1 MKPLDCSALTAQIG
15 RSRCLYSTSLE
26 ADFALLRTVRCTSI
40 STVKD
45 SVADTAEQA
54 LTEYRR
60 KRDFNQTPEPSGD
73 PIGRAD
79 EDRSAWDLLPHG
91 HRFCVQKHRAT
102 RMHFDFRL
110 EHEGVLLSWA
120 IPRGPTL
127 DPAKK
132 RLAVQT
138 EDHPIDYGEF
148 EGVIPS
154 GYGAGT
160 VMLWDIGTFEW
171 IKESAADYERSFLKG
186 DIKFRLDGSKL
197 SGEFALVH
205 IGERGKQYG
214 GSSDGTK
221 NWLMLKK
228 RDSSVVEGYEAI
240 DRDVSVKTGRSLA
253 DIAGAGGGDPRELRR
268 ARARGETPPPLPDT
282 APMEPARAPSPML
295 ASPSERAFSREGW
308 LFELKY
314 DGIRAM
320 VSVAGDAVR
329 ITGRRGNDET
339 FRYPEAQ
346 AIRAGIRARQ
356 AIVDGELVVLDAE
369 GRPSFERLQQR
380 INITRETDARRLAAE
395 HPVTYVAFDLLQLEG
410 RDLMTTEL
418 RIRKKTLRETI
429 VDAPHILFAAH
440 VERDGVALFEEARK
454 SGIEGIVAKRADS
467 LYRPGIRTPEW
478 VKIKSW
484 SSQSCVIAGYT
495 AGRGKRSNQLG
506 ALILAILDNGR
517 LVHCGQVGTG
527 FDDKTLRDL
536 KDRLAPLVVDKCPL
550 DTTPKTA
557 EPATWV
563 KPEIVCEVRF
573 SEWTNEGML
582 RHPAYQ
588 KLRLD
593 QTKEDT
599 TREPTKT
606 LPQATETH
614 PASRKSVERAPEDS
628 GHEIMPAAQSPAD
641 NAPSGSGAKRSSPHT
656 SRLRPSP
663 ETISAKGSPGGS
675 VGSSVAGVLGDEEA
689 QPSRKTDKP
698 KETKRGGDEGPP
710 PRQDPDTIESAL
722 KTLRTLHGNAR
733 WEIAGRRLP
742 LTNLDKVLWPADG
755 LTKRDMIEHYVRMA
769 PYMLPYLRDRPLSM
783 QVFPDGID
791 GKSFWRKDKPAH
803 APSWIDAWTYHGEK
817 TKSYI
822 VVNEVATL
830 AWVAN
835 AGVIDLHPW
844 HSRIDDPGAPDWAV
858 FDLDPF
864 EPATFQD
871 VIDIAKLVKAALDHY
886 GMHGVVKTSGQT
898 GLQIYVPVRR
908 GPDYAA
914 VRNWVEEVGKAID
927 QAAPGRV
934 SWEWAVAKRTG
945 RIRIDYTQNIINKTL
960 AAPYSLRPAQGA
972 PVSTPIAWEEL
983 DDPELRPDRWTIAT
997 IGKRIDEVGD
1007 LFAPVLDADQ
1017 DLPS

>member
-1 MKPLDCSALTAQIG
+1 
-15 RSRCLYSTSLE
+15 
-26 ADFALLRTVRCTSI
+26 
-40 STVKD
+40 VKD
-45 SVADTAEQA
+45 SVADVAEEA
-54 LTEYRR
+54 LKEYRR
-60 KRDFNQTPEPSGD
+60 KRDFKQTPEPSGE
-73 PIGRAD
+73 PTGRAD
-79 EDRSAWDLLPHG
+79 ADRSAWDLLPHG

-120 IPRGPTL
+120 VPRGPSL

-160 VMLWDIGTFEW
+160 VMLWDIGTYEW
-171 IKESAADYERSFLKG
+171 IKESAEDYERSRLKG
-186 DIKFRLDGSKL
+186 DIKFRLAGNKL

-205 IGERGKQYG
+205 IGERGRQYG

-228 RDSSVVEGYEAI
+228 RDPSVVEGYEAI

-253 DIAGAGGGDPRELRR
+253 EIASDGGGDPREMQR
-268 ARARGETPPPLPDT
+268 ARARGAPAPPATVAAAD
-282 APMEPARAPSPML
+282 EPARAPSPML
-295 ASPSERAFSREGW
+295 ATPVERPFSREGW

-329 ITGRRGNDET
+329 VSGRRGNDET
-339 FRYPEAQ
+339 ARYPEAQ

-356 AIVDGELVVLDAE
+356 AVVDGELVVLDAD

-380 INITRETDARRLAAE
+380 INVSRESDARRLAAE
-395 HPVTYVAFDLLQLEG
+395 HPVTFVAFDLVQLEG
-410 RDLMTTEL
+410 RDLSATAL

-429 VDAPHILFAAH
+429 VDSPHVLFAEH
-440 VERDGVALFEEARK
+440 VERDGVALFAEARK
-454 SGIEGIVAKRADS
+454 SGIEGIVGKRADS
-467 LYRPGIRTPEW
+467 LYHPGARTPEW

-484 SSQSCVIAGYT
+484 RSQSCVIAGYT
-495 AGRGKRSNQLG
+495 AGRGRRSNQLG

-527 FDDKTLRDL
+527 FNDKMLRDL
-536 KDRLAPLVVDKCPL
+536 KEQLAPLIVEQCPL
-550 DTTPKTA
+550 AKTPRTT

-563 KPEIVCEVRF
+563 QPELICEVRF

-582 RHPAYQ
+582 RHPAFQ
-588 KLRLD
+588 KLRGD
-593 QTKEDT
+593 QTIGDT
-599 TREPTKT
+599 AREEAPVIGATSARGS
-606 LPQATETH
+606 LPD
-614 PASRKSVERAPEDS
+614 P
-628 GHEIMPAAQSPAD
+628 
-641 NAPSGSGAKRSSPHT
+641 
-656 SRLRPSP
+656 L
-663 ETISAKGSPGGS
+663 
-675 VGSSVAGVLGDEEA
+675 GSSDE
-689 QPSRKTDKP
+689 RT
-698 KETKRGGDEGPP
+698 PP
-710 PRQDPDTIESAL
+710 GQDPDIISAL
-722 KTLRTLHGNAR
+722 QELRTLHGHAR
-733 WEIAGRRLP
+733 WDIAGRRLP

-803 APSWIDAWTYHGEK
+803 APSWIESWTYHGEK
-817 TKSYI
+817 TKTYI

-844 HSRIDDPGAPDWAV
+844 HSRIDEPEAPDWAV

-934 SWEWAVAKRTG
+934 SWEWAVARRTG

-960 AAPYSLRPAQGA
+960 AAPYSLRPAPGA

-983 DDPELRPDRWTIAT
+983 DDPALRPDRWTIAT
-997 IGKRIDEVGD
+997 ISQRVDSVGD
-1007 LFAPVLDADQ
+1007 LFAPVLHADQ
-1017 DLPS
+1017 DLPG

>member
-1 MKPLDCSALTAQIG
+1 LSAPVAPHLVLKVATVA
-15 RSRCLYSTSLE
+15 E
-26 ADFALLRTVRCTSI
+26 EALL
-40 STVKD
+40 
-45 SVADTAEQA
+45 
-54 LTEYRR
+54 EYRR
-60 KRDFNQTPEPSGD
+60 KRDFKQTPEPSGD

-79 EDRSAWDLLPHG
+79 SGRSAWDLLPHG

-110 EHEGVLLSWA
+110 EHDGVLLSWA

-127 DPAKK
+127 DPSKK
-132 RLAVQT
+132 RLAVHT
-138 EDHPIDYGEF
+138 EDHPVDYGEF

-171 IKESAADYERSFLKG
+171 IKESAEDLERSRVRG
-186 DIKFRLDGSKL
+186 DVKFRLTGTKI
-197 SGEFALVH
+197 SGEFALIH
-205 IGERGKQYG
+205 IGERGRQYG

-228 RDSSVVEGYEAI
+228 RDSSVVPGFEAI
-240 DRDVSVKTGRSLA
+240 DLDVSVKTGRSLA
-253 DIAGAGGGDPRELRR
+253 EIASEGGGDPREMRR
-268 ARARGETPPPLPDT
+268 ARARGEAVAQ
-282 APMEPARAPSPML
+282 APAAASAEPARPPAPML
-295 ASPSERAFSREGW
+295 ATPLDKPFSREGW
-308 LFELKY
+308 IFELKY

-329 ITGRRGNDET
+329 ITGRRGGDET
-339 FRYPEAQ
+339 SRYPEAK

-356 AIVDGELVVLDAE
+356 AVVDGELAVLDAE

-380 INITRETDARRLAAE
+380 INVGRESDARRIAAD
-395 HPVTYVAFDLLQLEG
+395 HPVTFIAFDLLQLEG
-410 RDLMTTEL
+410 RDMLTTEL

-429 VDAPHILFAAH
+429 VDSPHILFAEH
-440 VERDGVALFEEARK
+440 VERDGIALFEVART
-454 SGIEGIVAKRADS
+454 SGVEGIVGKRADS
-467 LYRPGIRTPEW
+467 LYRPGLRTPDW

-484 SSQSCVIAGYT
+484 RSQSCAIAGYT
-495 AGRGKRSNQLG
+495 AGRGRRTSQLG
-506 ALILAILDNGR
+506 ALILAVLKDGK

-527 FDDKTLRDL
+527 FDEKTLRDI
-536 KDRLAPLVVDKCPL
+536 KERLAPLVVPTCQLEK
-550 DTTPKTA
+550 TPKTS

-563 KPEIVCEVRF
+563 KPELVCEVRY

-582 RHPAYQ
+582 RHPAFRT
-588 KLRLD
+588 LRPD
-593 QTKEDT
+593 QTIEDT
-599 TREPTKT
+599 QRENTKSKIEAA
-606 LPQATETH
+606 Q
-614 PASRKSVERAPEDS
+614 SVEAS
-628 GHEIMPAAQSPAD
+628 GNERMRAAQSPSD
-641 NAPSGSGAKRSSPHT
+641 EAPSPRGRGRGSGQKLSPGAGAD
-656 SRLRPSP
+656 
-663 ETISAKGSPGGS
+663 ETISARKSPGGS
-675 VGSSVAGVLGDEEA
+675 VGSSVAGVLGDEDA
-689 QPSRKTDKP
+689 SPSRNTDRP
-698 KETKRGGDEGPP
+698 KETKRGGDEGTP
-710 PRQDPDTIESAL
+710 PRQDPDVNSSLEI
-722 KTLRTLHGNAR
+722 LRTLHGNAR
-733 WEIAGRRLP
+733 WEVAGRRLP

-755 LTKRDMIEHYVRMA
+755 LTKRDMIEYYVSMA

-791 GKSFWRKDKPAH
+791 GKSFWRKDKPEH
-803 APSWIDAWTYHGEK
+803 APQWIDSWTYHGEK
-817 TKSYI
+817 TKTYI
-822 VVNEVATL
+822 VVNEIATL

-844 HSRIDDPGAPDWAV
+844 HSRIDEPNEPDWAV

-871 VIDIAKLVKAALDHY
+871 VINIAKLVKAALDHY
-886 GMHGVVKTSGQT
+886 AMHGVIKTSGQT

-908 GPDYAA
+908 GPDYSA
-914 VRNWVEEVGKAID
+914 VRHWVEEVGRAID

-960 AAPYSLRPAQGA
+960 AAPYSLRPAPGA

-997 IGKRIDEVGD
+997 IAQRVAERGD
-1007 LFAPVLDADQ
+1007 LFAPVLQADQ
-1017 DLPS
+1017 DVPNG